1 MSQLTDQGAHY
12 PPTWQEQVHL
22 LKGTE
27 RKLLEYLAEVQR
39 RVSESDESDVASR
52 LASVGSIL
60 GYLEESARQLVGLV
74 QAFLRLQEETIRQ
87 TRAQTLQ
94 QVQDEMYGLL
104 QRLAGQSSSQAAHVG
119 PPEDG
124 RFPPGSGD

>member
-1 MSQLTDQGAHY
+1 MPQLTDPGAQY
-12 PPTWQEQVHL
+12 PPTWQAQVHQ
-22 LKGTE
+22 LKETE

-39 RVSESDESDVASR
+39 RVNESDEADVAAR
-52 LASVGSIL
+52 LASLGNIL
-60 GYLEESARQLVGLV
+60 GYLEDSARQLVGLV

-87 TRAQTLQ
+87 TRAQTLR

-104 QRLAGQSSSQAAHVG
+104 HRLAGLSPSQAAHVG

-124 RFPPGSGD
+124 RSPPGSGD